1 MITDLWHRLQA
12 LLFPG
17 RAEREMA
24 EELQDHLAREAEARR
39 AAGSTSPTRDAAL
52 ALGGVERV
60 KEEVRDATGVRYLHD
75 FLADVRYALRALRR
89 NPAFTITVIAVL
101 GLAIAATTTVF
112 TVVNR
117 VLLAQLPYPEP
128 ERLFRIRQKFAST
141 LGTLSVVD
149 IQAIRD
155 QQQSFD
161 AFGAVRFGNAA
172 VPGAE
177 GPELVIA
184 GRVTSGFFKALG
196 VRAAYGRLLEPDD
209 DVPGAQP
216 MVVVSYAYAE
226 RSLGGAANAVG
237 KGINIDGLSHTVAG
251 VLEPGRRDIIGIRAS
266 VWPILRFATPE
277 RRGPFG
283 LNAVARLKEGVT
295 VEQATRDLE
304 SISIRIFPQW
314 KAGFQDSTARF
325 VPQPLRT
332 AVIGNARQPL
342 GLFAGAVAL
351 VLLLAVANVATL
363 FLVRASAREHELAV
377 RVALGANRPRIARLV
392 LTEGITLTVLAGL
405 LGLGLTAM
413 GLQVVSAVA
422 PGLPR
427 LGEVAI
433 DARTVGFALLLAL
446 VCGVLVSA
454 ASLFS
459 VLGRRSALA
468 SALVSSPARGGAS
481 RRTNLV
487 RGILVTS
494 EFALALPLLLGAA
507 LLASSF
513 LRLQRV
519 DAGFDPRGVAGLD
532 LSLPSSRYSDSTLLA
547 FWQRAESRALE
558 VEGVTAA
565 GLSSNLPP
573 DNFGD
578 VNNFD
583 LLDRPV
589 PAGTTQPVSPWP
601 AVTNGYFDV
610 MGIPLLEGRW
620 FTMADTATG
629 APVILVSRSWAAK
642 FYPGESALGKQL
654 YSGGCTTCPPNTIVG
669 IVGDV
674 LYQGLAGD
682 GVAAYAPL
690 PQQMGRSLSL
700 VVRTSAGVPATIRGL
715 RTGMATLDP
724 DLAPSDII
732 MSERMEGALGDP
744 RRWAAIVGTFAAAGA
759 FLAALGVFGLMS
771 YVVRQR
777 QRELGVRIALGATP
791 SSLTW
796 LVLSRGLRYAAIGT
810 TIGLVIALLQGR
822 WLASMLYGVR
832 PNDPLTMV
840 GAVILLLL
848 IASVACLIPGLRA
861 ARIRPVEALS
871 GD

>member
-1 MITDLWHRLQA
+1 M
-12 LLFPG
+12 
-17 RAEREMA
+17 
-24 EELQDHLAREAEARR
+24 
-39 AAGSTSPTRDAAL
+39 
-52 ALGGVERV
+52 
-60 KEEVRDATGVRYLHD
+60 
-75 FLADVRYALRALRR
+75 
-89 NPAFTITVIAVL
+89 
-101 GLAIAATTTVF
+101 
-112 TVVNR
+112 
-117 VLLAQLPYPEP
+117 
-128 ERLFRIRQKFAST
+128 
-141 LGTLSVVD
+141 
-149 IQAIRD
+149 
-155 QQQSFD
+155 
-161 AFGAVRFGNAA
+161 
-172 VPGAE
+172 
-177 GPELVIA
+177 
-184 GRVTSGFFKALG
+184 
-196 VRAAYGRLLEPDD
+196 
-209 DVPGAQP
+209 
-216 MVVVSYAYAE
+216 
-226 RSLGGAANAVG
+226 
-237 KGINIDGLSHTVAG
+237 
-251 VLEPGRRDIIGIRAS
+251 
-266 VWPILRFATPE
+266 
-277 RRGPFG
+277 
-283 LNAVARLKEGVT
+283 
-295 VEQATRDLE
+295 
-304 SISIRIFPQW
+304 
-314 KAGFQDSTARF
+314 
-325 VPQPLRT
+325 
-332 AVIGNARQPL
+332 
-342 GLFAGAVAL
+342 
-351 VLLLAVANVATL
+351 
-363 FLVRASAREHELAV
+363 